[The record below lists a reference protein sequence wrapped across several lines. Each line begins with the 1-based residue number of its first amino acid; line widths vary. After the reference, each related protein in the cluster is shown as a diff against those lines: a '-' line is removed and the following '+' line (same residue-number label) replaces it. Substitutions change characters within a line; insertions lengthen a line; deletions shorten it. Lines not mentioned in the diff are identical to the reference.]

1 MNASTMK
8 NQQYQVNQYNINAI
22 LNWIQSDEIAIPE
35 IQRPFVWKKTQVRD
49 LLDSLYN
56 GYPIGYLIAWRNPK
70 IKMKDGTI
78 SEGKKILIDGQQ
90 RVTALSAAILGKEI
104 INKDYK
110 KEKIII
116 AFRPIGPNGPEF
128 EVINPAIEKDTSWIS
143 DISPIINRESRIT
156 QVIKKY
162 CVNNPNV
169 NEEYVENNI
178 ERLQQISD
186 RVIGF
191 IELESDLDLETVGII
206 FERVNS
212 AGKSLSQADFAMSK
226 IAVNGDVGSN
236 LRKLIDY
243 FCHLA
248 KTPDFYDNLKN
259 MDDDFTKTGFLQKI
273 SWLQNKNDDLYE
285 PGYSDLLRV
294 AFTSEFSR
302 GKMSDLV
309 SLLSGRNFETREF
322 ESKIQDETFSRLEK
336 SVLKFTNETNFKRF
350 VMIIKSAGF
359 ISPKFIQSG
368 GALNFAY
375 IVYLKLKEYNL
386 ESAKIEQFVKKWFVM
401 SVLTGRYSAS
411 PESTF
416 DSDIKNITKDFT
428 RHLKFIEDSEL
439 SDVFWNVT
447 LLSELEKSNIN
458 NPFLSVFFAS
468 QVKDN
473 DKGFLSSDIT
483 IRDIING
490 RGDIHHIFPKA
501 YLKKKFSSKKDYNQ
515 ISNLVYAQSEIN
527 GAIKDNEPQKYFGDV
542 LKQCDGGEL
551 KYGGITDSN
560 NLDVNMKQNC
570 IPTSVYEMTIDD
582 YLKFL
587 EQRKKLMAEKIKNY
601 YKNL

>member
-1 MNASTMK
+1 MK

-143 DISPIINRESRIT
+143 DISPIINRESGIV
-156 QVIKKY
+156 QVIKEY
-162 CVNNPNV
+162 CANNPNV
-169 NEEYVENNI
+169 NEKDVEDNI
-178 ERLQQISD
+178 DRLQRISD
-186 RVIGF
+186 KVIGF
-191 IELESDLDLETVGII
+191 IELESDLDLKTVGII
-206 FERVNS
+206 FVRVNS
-212 AGKSLSQADFAMSK
+212 KGTSLSQADFAMSK
-226 IAVNGDVGSN
+226 IAVNGDIGSN

-248 KTPDFYDNLKN
+248 KTPDFYDSLKN
-259 MDDDFTKTGFLQKI
+259 MDDDFSKTGFLQKI

-294 AFTSEFSR
+294 AFTSEFNR
-302 GKMSDLV
+302 GKMFDLV

-322 ESKIQDETFSRLEK
+322 ESKIQDETFARLEK

-401 SVLTGRYSAS
+401 SVLTGRYSTS

-416 DSDIKNITKDFT
+416 DSDIKNITKDFA

-439 SDVFWNVT
+439 SDVFWNVV
-447 LLSELEKSNIN
+447 LLSELEKSNSN
-458 NPFLSVFFAS
+458 NSFLNVFFAS

-473 DKGFLSSDIT
+473 DKGFLSSDMT

-501 YLKKKFSSKKDYNQ
+501 YLKKKFVNNKDYNQ

-527 GAIKDNEPQKYFGDV
+527 GAINDNEPRKYFGDV

-560 NLDVNMKQNC
+560 KLDENMKQNC
-570 IPTSVYEMTIDD
+570 IPISVYEMVIDD
-582 YLKFL
+582 YPKFL
-587 EQRKKLMAEKIKNY
+587 EQRKKLMAGKIKNY

>member
-1 MNASTMK
+1 MNVNTMK
-8 NQQYQVNQYNINAI
+8 NQQYQVNQYNISAI
-22 LNWIQSDEIAIPE
+22 LNWIRSDEIAIPE
-35 IQRPFVWKKTQVRD
+35 IQRPFVWNKTQVRN
-49 LLDSLYN
+49 LLDSLYR
-56 GYPIGYLIAWRNPK
+56 GYPVGYLIAWRNPK

-359 ISPKFIQSG
+359 INSKFIQSG

-386 ESAKIEQFVKKWFVM
+386 EPAKIEQFVKKWFVM

-416 DSDIKNITKDFT
+416 DSDIKNITKDFVS
-428 RHLKFIEDSEL
+428 HLKFIEDSEL
-439 SDVFWNVT
+439 SDAFWNVA

-458 NPFLSVFFAS
+458 SSFLNVFFAS

-473 DKGFLSSDIT
+473 DKGFLSLDIT

-490 RGDIHHIFPKA
+490 RGDIHHVFPKA
-501 YLKKKFSSKKDYNQ
+501 YLKKKFNSRKDYNQ
-515 ISNLVYAQSEIN
+515 ISNFVYTQSEIN
-527 GAIKDNEPQKYFGDV
+527 GAIKDKPPYDYFGDV
-542 LKQCDGGEL
+542 IEQCNGKEL
-551 KYGGITDSN
+551 KYGGITDMN
-560 NLDVNMKQNC
+560 ILNENMKQNC
-570 IPTSVYEMTIDD
+570 IPTSVFNMKIDD
-582 YLKFL
+582 YHEFL
-587 EQRKKLMAEKIKNY
+587 NQRKKLMAEKIKNY

>member
-1 MNASTMK
+1 MK

-143 DISPIINRESRIT
+143 DISPIINRESGIV
-156 QVIKKY
+156 QVIKEY
-162 CVNNPNV
+162 CANNPNV
-169 NEEYVENNI
+169 NEKDVEDNI
-178 ERLQQISD
+178 DRLQRISD
-186 RVIGF
+186 KVIGF
-191 IELESDLDLETVGII
+191 IELESDLDLKTVGII
-206 FERVNS
+206 FVRVNS
-212 AGKSLSQADFAMSK
+212 KGTSLSQADFAMSK
-226 IAVNGDVGSN
+226 IAVNGDIGSN

-248 KTPDFYDNLKN
+248 KTPDFYDSLKN
-259 MDDDFTKTGFLQKI
+259 MDDDFSKTGFLQKI

-294 AFTSEFSR
+294 AFTSEFNR
-302 GKMSDLV
+302 GKMFDLV

-322 ESKIQDETFSRLEK
+322 ESKIQDETFARLEK

-359 ISPKFIQSG
+359 
-368 GALNFAY
+368 
-375 IVYLKLKEYNL
+375 
-386 ESAKIEQFVKKWFVM
+386 SA
-401 SVLTGRYSAS
+401 
-411 PESTF
+411 P
-416 DSDIKNITKDFT
+416 
-428 RHLKFIEDSEL
+428 
-439 SDVFWNVT
+439 
-447 LLSELEKSNIN
+447 
-458 NPFLSVFFAS
+458 
-468 QVKDN
+468 
-473 DKGFLSSDIT
+473 SS
-483 IRDIING
+483 
-490 RGDIHHIFPKA
+490 
-501 YLKKKFSSKKDYNQ
+501 YNQ
-515 ISNLVYAQSEIN
+515 H
-527 GAIKDNEPQKYFGDV
+527 
-542 LKQCDGGEL
+542 
-551 KYGGITDSN
+551 
-560 NLDVNMKQNC
+560 
-570 IPTSVYEMTIDD
+570 
-582 YLKFL
+582 
-587 EQRKKLMAEKIKNY
+587 
-601 YKNL
+601 

>member
-1 MNASTMK
+1 MK
-8 NQQYQVNQYNINAI
+8 CGSWFQPSVHFQ
-22 LNWIQSDEIAIPE
+22 
-35 IQRPFVWKKTQVRD
+35 
-49 LLDSLYN
+49 
-56 GYPIGYLIAWRNPK
+56 
-70 IKMKDGTI
+70 
-78 SEGKKILIDGQQ
+78 
-90 RVTALSAAILGKEI
+90 
-104 INKDYK
+104 
-110 KEKIII
+110 
-116 AFRPIGPNGPEF
+116 F

-143 DISPIINRESRIT
+143 DISPIINRESGIV
-156 QVIKKY
+156 QVIKEY
-162 CVNNPNV
+162 CANNPNV
-169 NEEYVENNI
+169 NEKDVEDNI
-178 ERLQQISD
+178 DRLQRISD
-186 RVIGF
+186 KVIGF
-191 IELESDLDLETVGII
+191 IELESDLDLKTVGII
-206 FERVNS
+206 FVRVNS
-212 AGKSLSQADFAMSK
+212 KGTSLSQADFAMSK
-226 IAVNGDVGSN
+226 IAVNGDIGSN

-248 KTPDFYDNLKN
+248 KTPDFYDSLKN
-259 MDDDFTKTGFLQKI
+259 MDDDFSKTGFLQKI

-294 AFTSEFSR
+294 AFTSEFNR
-302 GKMSDLV
+302 GKMFDLV

-322 ESKIQDETFSRLEK
+322 ESKIQDETFARLEK

-401 SVLTGRYSAS
+401 SVLTGRYSTS

-416 DSDIKNITKDFT
+416 DSDIKNITKDFA

-439 SDVFWNVT
+439 SDVFWNVV
-447 LLSELEKSNIN
+447 LLSELEKSNSN
-458 NPFLSVFFAS
+458 NSFLNVFFAS

-473 DKGFLSSDIT
+473 DKGFLSSDMT

-501 YLKKKFSSKKDYNQ
+501 YLKKKFVNNKDYNQ

-527 GAIKDNEPQKYFGDV
+527 GAINDNEPRKYFGDV

-560 NLDVNMKQNC
+560 KLDENMKQNC
-570 IPTSVYEMTIDD
+570 IPISVYEMVIDD
-582 YLKFL
+582 YPKFL
-587 EQRKKLMAEKIKNY
+587 EQRKKLMAGKIKNY

>member
-1 MNASTMK
+1 MEDK
-8 NQQYQVNQYNINAI
+8 YQVYQHDVGTI
-22 LNWIQSDEIAIPE
+22 LNWVRSNEIAIPE
-35 IQRPFVWKKTQVRD
+35 IQRPFVWSKTQVRK
-49 LLDSLYN
+49 LLDSLYE

-78 SEGKKILIDGQQ
+78 SDGKRILIDGQQ
-90 RVTALSAAILGKEI
+90 RVTALSAAILGMEI
-104 INKDYK
+104 VNKDYK
-110 KEKIII
+110 KEKIVI
-116 AFRPIGPNGPEF
+116 AFRPIGPNGPKL
-128 EVINPAIEKDTSWIS
+128 EVINPAIEKDTTWIS
-143 DISPIINRESRIT
+143 DISPIINPGSDISIIDIIGE
-156 QVIKKY
+156 Y
-162 CVNNPNV
+162 CTNNPNA
-169 NEEYVENNI
+169 NKKDVECNILKLQKISNNI
-178 ERLQQISD
+178 
-186 RVIGF
+186 IGF
-191 IELESDLDLETVGII
+191 IELQSNLDLETVAII

-212 AGKSLSQADFAMSK
+212 EGTQLNQADFAMSK
-226 IAVNGDVGSN
+226 IAVNGDIGSN

-248 KTPDFYDNLKN
+248 KTPEFYDDLKN
-259 MDDDFTKTGFLQKI
+259 IDDVFTRTGFLQKI
-273 SWLQNKNDDLYE
+273 SWLKNKNDDLYE

-294 AFTSEFSR
+294 TFTSEFDR

-322 ESKIQDETFSRLEK
+322 ESKIQDETFARLEK

-359 ISPKFIQSG
+359 INAKSIQSG

-401 SVLTGRYSAS
+401 SVLTRRYSGS
-411 PESTF
+411 SESIF
-416 DSDIKNITKDFT
+416 DRDIKNITKDFAG
-428 RHLKFIEDSEL
+428 HLKFIEDSEL
-439 SDVFWNVT
+439 SDVFWNVV
-447 LLSELEKSNIN
+447 LLSELEKSNSDN
-458 NPFLSVFFAS
+458 SFLKVFFAS

-501 YLKKKFSSKKDYNQ
+501 YLKRKFISKKDYNQ

-527 GAIKDNEPQKYFGDV
+527 GAIKDNEPRKYFDDV

-551 KYGGITDSN
+551 KYGGITDSD
-560 NLDVNMKQNC
+560 NLDENMKQNC
-570 IPTSVYEMTIDD
+570 IPISVYEMTIDD
-582 YLKFL
+582 YPKFL

-601 YKNL
+601 YENL

>member
-35 IQRPFVWKKTQVRD
+35 IQRPFVWNKTQVRN
-49 LLDSLYN
+49 LLDSLYK
-56 GYPIGYLIAWRNPK
+56 GYPVGYLIAWRNPK

-143 DISPIINRESRIT
+143 DISPIINRESGIV
-156 QVIKKY
+156 QVIKEY
-162 CVNNPNV
+162 CANNPNV
-169 NEEYVENNI
+169 NEKDVEDNI
-178 ERLQQISD
+178 DRLQRISD
-186 RVIGF
+186 KVIGF

-226 IAVNGDVGSN
+226 IAVNGNIGSN

-243 FCHLA
+243 FCHLS
-248 KTPDFYDNLKN
+248 KTPDFYDSLKN

-294 AFTSEFSR
+294 AFTSEFNR

-322 ESKIQDETFSRLEK
+322 ESKIQDETFERLEK

-359 ISPKFIQSG
+359 INPKFIQSG

-375 IVYLKLKEYNL
+375 IVYLKLREYNL